1 MNRIL
6 QSSLLRIYAL
16 IARSGI
22 LSTAWGRS
30 AFNAAYGVYKSI
42 GEAPHVRG
50 LRALVVPD
58 EIVIDIGANIGFYTK
73 QLARWVSG
81 KGYVIAVEPEP
92 ANLSQLARCIER
104 SGIRSVVRVISGVAS
119 DRSGK
124 ARLAINPQHPGD
136 HKIAD
141 DGMEVDAYTIDDLTD
156 RDRNGRICLIKIDVQ
171 GAEER
176 VLKGADATIAR
187 DHPAIFIELD
197 NDALMRMGSNVE
209 RVMDWLIERGYAPFA
224 QRGGVQPVPIT
235 SAEVISLSSNGKY
248 ADILF
253 LQKAP

>member
-1 MNRIL
+1 M
-6 QSSLLRIYAL
+6 
-16 IARSGI
+16 
-22 LSTAWGRS
+22 
-30 AFNAAYGVYKSI
+30 
-42 GEAPHVRG
+42 
-50 LRALVVPD
+50 VPD

-81 KGYVIAVEPEP
+81 NGGYVIAVEPEP

-104 SGIRSVVRVISGVAS
+104 AGIRSVVRVISGVAS

-141 DGMEVDAYTIDDLTD
+141 NGMEVDAYTIDELTD

-209 RVMDWLIERGYAPFA
+209 RVMDWLTQRGYAPFV
-224 QRGGVQPVPIT
+224 QRGGVHPVPIT

-248 ADILF
+248 ADVLF